1 MRLFPFIYLII
12 YSLMHGYIVIRTRSS
27 LNLKSKTTAVLII
40 LSVVMIAMPI
50 FVRISSSLG
59 LDFSVHEL
67 TYVSFLWMGFVFL
80 FFCTLITYDFYK
92 LLPKVC
98 RYLFKMDLSFLILS
112 PRVSFVSVL
121 VLTIMLLIYGHF
133 EANDVR
139 IEKITISTPKIPEW
153 SNKLRI
159 VQISDVHIGPIVR
172 EKRLNKI
179 IEIVKKAE
187 PDILVATGDIVDGQ
201 INNHPQLIEPF
212 KEINPRYGKYSV
224 AGNHEFYVGIEQ
236 SVDFMQKAG
245 FRVLRGEGITVEG
258 LINIAGVDDPAVKNY
273 SSSKVISENEV
284 LSKLPKDKFTI
295 LLKHRPDIKADYIG
309 LFDLQLSGHTHKG
322 QIFPISLITM
332 FYYQVH
338 TGFAK
343 LPNNSYLYVSRGS
356 GTSGPPIRIL
366 SPPEVTV
373 IDIVYEPQN

>member
-1 MRLFPFIYLII
+1 MRFFPFIYLIV
-12 YSLMHGYIVIRTRSS
+12 YSLMHGYIVIRVRSS
-27 LNLKSKTTAVLII
+27 LNFKSRTFAVLII
-40 LSVVMIAMPI
+40 LSLVMIAMPI

-67 TYVSFLWMGFVFL
+67 AYVSFLWMGFVFL

-92 LLPKVC
+92 LLLKVC

-179 IEIVKKAE
+179 IEIVKKAD

-224 AGNHEFYVGIEQ
+224 AGNHEFYVGIDQ

-245 FRVLRGEGITVEG
+245 FRVLRGEGMTVEG